1 MDKTTFIN
9 ALAESRAQWDAL
21 LAQIDERWMLEPDVE
36 GKWSVKDIIAH
47 VMWNEQE
54 MVPLM
59 QTRSLIG
66 SELWDLSQDERNE
79 AQFGATYTHRS
90 GPWFNFT
97 GRYDSGIPTD
107 FEPGDFAGFD
117 PNIQQQLSLGHKR
130 IRPRTLL
137 STAAG
142 IELLRESRFPVT
154 LQVSVNNLTNRFY
167 LYNFQSVFSGTHIG
181 RPREVVGR
189 VTLHWRSEKK

>member
-79 AQFGATYTHRS
+79 AVYQQYRHHSLQELISQEQRTYAQLLAEAKTLSDEDLNDPHRFKDMPDNWTPWQIIAGCSFTHYPDHISSIRTWLAQRQES
-90 GPWFNFT
+90 GK
-97 GRYDSGIPTD
+97 
-107 FEPGDFAGFD
+107 A
-117 PNIQQQLSLGHKR
+117 
-130 IRPRTLL
+130 
-137 STAAG
+137 
-142 IELLRESRFPVT
+142 
-154 LQVSVNNLTNRFY
+154 
-167 LYNFQSVFSGTHIG
+167 
-181 RPREVVGR
+181 
-189 VTLHWRSEKK
+189 